1 MLENIIIGV
10 LLGFSLY
17 KMGELIINIIYRN
30 KFQRGRFEKVL
41 LVKKKLFKKITLLMW
56 VTDLMS
62 I

>member
-41 LVKKKLFKKITLLMW
+41 LVKKNF
-56 VTDLMS
+56 
-62 I
+62 